1 MTTPRK
7 PHRWH
12 HRRKSKRVFEH
23 AQNLT
28 VMPAKPQPSPLES
41 PHHQLTAVLGV
52 SPCKRTGPCR
62 VAPPLLDGGESSSL
76 DCHRQRQHTCSAAD
90 LHAADWFRV
99 WRPCF
104 QACRFD
110 ESSAQIVPQSN
121 ERTSRP
127 VSSRHATPVWAFQFL
142 ITPPP
147 SLSGWSIVR
156 SMPLL
161 IPISLPL
168 PSAACSRPAAQST

>member
-7 PHRWH
+7 PHGWH
-12 HRRKSKRVFEH
+12 HRRKSKGVFEH

-52 SPCKRTGPCR
+52 SPCKRTGRCR
-62 VAPPLLDGGESSSL
+62 VARPLLIRGESSSL
-76 DCHRQRQHTCSAAD
+76 GCHRQRQHTCSAAD

-99 WRPCF
+99 WLPCF

-110 ESSAQIVPQSN
+110 ESSAQIVPQS
-121 ERTSRP
+121 ETSAHRAPTCHASLGIP
-127 VSSRHATPVWAFQFL
+127 VFVHPSSFPLRLVYSKIDATFN
-142 ITPPP
+142 
-147 SLSGWSIVR
+147 SY
-156 SMPLL
+156 
-161 IPISLPL
+161 
-168 PSAACSRPAAQST
+168 